1 MSGIPQSVFVF
12 GECSCFIN
20 LWCSGYFTAAFNTV
34 KAARPMSVSVFG
46 KVMFFN
52 FVQPKNPLAAMPF
65 TAYFFTVS
73 PSLYST
79 LSGIVMLSSALLLAL
94 TTALSPSMVYC
105 KPPATNVCANIL
117 GAIRERPIA
126 AIRNFYC
133 FMLVE
138 CWCKDKK

>member
-20 LWCSGYFTAAFNTV
+20 LWCSGYFTAAFIAEIPSASIIYMPAERLQTV
-34 KAARPMSVSVFG
+34 LLSRLSVLPVA
-46 KVMFFN
+46 
-52 FVQPKNPLAAMPF
+52 L
-65 TAYFFTVS
+65 
-73 PSLYST
+73 
-79 LSGIVMLSSALLLAL
+79 MLPSALLLAL

-126 AIRNFYC
+126 AIRNFFC